1 MKGDLSFEVRETFL
15 GGRFKF
21 FSKLMTD
28 YYFFALSPSSLLL
41 HFEPFLETADTDD
54 TDDDD
59 TDDDDDGDG
68 CGCVYSSLDR
78 FEVAL
83 LDEILKSKLSQLG
96 NEGN

>member
-1 MKGDLSFEVRETFL
+1 
-15 GGRFKF
+15 
-21 FSKLMTD
+21 MTD

-41 HFEPFLETADTDD
+41 HFEPFLETAD
-54 TDDDD
+54 
-59 TDDDDDGDG
+59 DGGDANG
-68 CGCVYSSLDR
+68 VHSGLDR

>member
-1 MKGDLSFEVRETFL
+1 MMETAH
-15 GGRFKF
+15 
-21 FSKLMTD
+21 
-28 YYFFALSPSSLLL
+28 YYFALSPSSLLL

-54 TDDDD
+54 TDDTDDDD

-68 CGCVYSSLDR
+68 CGCVYLSLDR

>member
-15 GGRFKF
+15 GGRLKF
-21 FSKLMTD
+21 FSNLMTD
-28 YYFFALSPSSLLL
+28 YYFFALSPSSLFL

-54 TDDDD
+54 V
-59 TDDDDDGDG
+59 GG
-68 CGCVYSSLDR
+68 VYSSLDR